1 MESNFNIHYSED
13 FEEDLRGIYTHV
25 AYNLQN
31 PLAASELVNRIIS
44 VAEALRI
51 FPKIH
56 RVRRKKSGKEI
67 RITIAKNF
75 NILYSVDDG
84 KNVVNILRALYGRR
98 NIDSLP

>member
-1 MESNFNIHYSED
+1 MESIFSIHYSED
-13 FEEDLRGIYTHV
+13 FEEDLRSIYTHI

-31 PLAASELVNRIIS
+31 PFAASEHMNMIIS
-44 VAEALRI
+44 ATEALRI

-67 RITIAKNF
+67 RVVPVKNF
-75 NILYSVDDG
+75 NILYSVNDER
-84 KNVVNILRALYGRR
+84 NTVNILHVLYGRR